1 MRPNPSAAIKQWGMM
16 SEHHKTILWHAAAAG
31 GFFFIL
37 QRFAMGATV
46 ETALLWAA
54 FFAAAGA
61 LLAWQQTRR

>member
-1 MRPNPSAAIKQWGMM
+1 MFARRDVM
-16 SEHHKTILWHAAAAG
+16 SDQNKSILLHAASAG

-37 QRFAMGATV
+37 QRFAMGASV

-61 LLAWQQTRR
+61 FLAWQQTRR